1 MIWFSSP
8 DQMDYLQH
16 TQTDYEQQDQIGKKR
31 DVVVGG
37 SKQIQQQQPS
47 CSVCKSEK
55 IITDP
60 ESAEIICSS
69 CGMVI
74 SDKLEEINRPERR
87 IFNEDT
93 DNDKTSRTGAPT
105 SIAYPD
111 MGLSTVI
118 TKTHRDAEGQKN
130 SYTHTLFNAK
140 VKDM

>member
-1 MIWFSSP
+1 
-8 DQMDYLQH
+8 
-16 TQTDYEQQDQIGKKR
+16 
-31 DVVVGG
+31 
-37 SKQIQQQQPS
+37 
-47 CSVCKSEK
+47 
-55 IITDP
+55 
-60 ESAEIICSS
+60 
-69 CGMVI
+69 MVI